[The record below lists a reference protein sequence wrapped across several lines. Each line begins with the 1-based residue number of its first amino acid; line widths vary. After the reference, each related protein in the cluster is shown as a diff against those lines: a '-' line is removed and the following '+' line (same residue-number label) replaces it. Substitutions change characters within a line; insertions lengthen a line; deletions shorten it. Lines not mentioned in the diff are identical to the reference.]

1 MIVNFLKLPNPCETP
16 ALQAVSNPKLSIR
29 GLVINFRSA
38 LVSCS
43 ASSQQHIKQ
52 VTGNCQEGN
61 STNSCNCNGQKSHPR
76 KIAIL

>member
-1 MIVNFLKLPNPCETP
+1 MIVNFLKLPNPSKTP

-38 LVSCS
+38 LVSYS
-43 ASSQQHIKQ
+43 ASSQQHIKC
-52 VTGNCQEGN
+52 VTENCQEGN
-61 STNSCNCNGQKSHPR
+61 STNSCNCNGQQSHPR